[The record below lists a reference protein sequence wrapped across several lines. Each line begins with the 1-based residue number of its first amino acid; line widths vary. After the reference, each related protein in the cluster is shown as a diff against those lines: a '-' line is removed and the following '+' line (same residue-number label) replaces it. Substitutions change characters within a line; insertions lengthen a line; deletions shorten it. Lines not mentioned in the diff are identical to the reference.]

1 MIIIGGIVFVWAVV
15 NFILCMG
22 GCLGDG
28 EDIIDDIR
36 CSYYGEGMSILGVIA
51 IICFWPVVL
60 ALYIKWTFVQSTI
73 GIWISD
79 VLDGFG
85 DWFTKPR
92 FGGK

>member
-1 MIIIGGIVFVWAVV
+1 MI
-15 NFILCMG
+15 FILSTIAFLIWCYIGILKLRSNGQGAIISM
-22 GCLGDG
+22 LDGDG
-28 EDIIDDIR
+28 AT
-36 CSYYGEGMSILGVIA
+36 GVAYIMLF
-51 IICFWPVVL
+51 ICMVFWPVVL